1 MIIGDVPMKTKLIL
15 FLMVLL
21 AVLAVPVNAMTVYY
35 SVYSATMSPGQ
46 TNSFTMGLKADVAR
60 ENGMPISISVGEGN
74 CTPWITT
81 DKQNLVLSYNRT
93 PVTATITVP
102 EGTPAGF
109 YKSYV
114 FYTMAPS
121 GMVTGRIAVPVKI
134 TVR

>member
-1 MIIGDVPMKTKLIL
+1 MKTKILL
-15 FLMVLL
+15 FLVVLL
-21 AVLAVPVNAMTVYY
+21 AVLAVPVSAMTVYY
-35 SVYSATMSPGQ
+35 SVYSATMVPGQ
-46 TNSFTMGLKADVAR
+46 TNTFTMYLKADTSR
-60 ENGMPISISVGEGN
+60 ENGMPIGISIGEGN
-74 CTPWITT
+74 CTSWITT
-81 DKQNLVLSYNRT
+81 DKSDLVLSYNRT

-114 FYTMAPS
+114 FYTMTPS